1 MGFSG
6 IFCGTDWPISRW
18 SFPSRHLGTW
28 HHPVVILSMTTMTTS
43 IVSQPAADAWGSPD
57 SMRVY
62 LGFSCDFT
70 VLDGTASSVSGVQTD
85 AVSLDIAGAQK
96 DIHQW
101 IGKVCLEPFK
111 VTILNSEQLYDNIIC
126 YILYH
131 LKFYTYSFCFL
142 FFL

>member
-1 MGFSG
+1 
-6 IFCGTDWPISRW
+6 
-18 SFPSRHLGTW
+18 
-28 HHPVVILSMTTMTTS
+28 
-43 IVSQPAADAWGSPD
+43 
-57 SMRVY
+57 MRVY

-126 YILYH
+126 YIIYH

>member
-1 MGFSG
+1 
-6 IFCGTDWPISRW
+6 
-18 SFPSRHLGTW
+18 
-28 HHPVVILSMTTMTTS
+28 MTTS

-85 AVSLDIAGAQK
+85 VVSLDIAGAQK

-126 YILYH
+126 YIIYH

-142 FFL
+142 FFFNVDV